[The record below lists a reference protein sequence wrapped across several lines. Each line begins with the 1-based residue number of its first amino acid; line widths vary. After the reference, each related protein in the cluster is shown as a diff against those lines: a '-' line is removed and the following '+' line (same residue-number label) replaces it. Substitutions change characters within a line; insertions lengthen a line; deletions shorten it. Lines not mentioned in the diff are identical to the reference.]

1 MKLNIDD
8 YKFVEANKTWYETS
22 LVDYIRRPNGQQVL
36 RTKQIYESLFKR
48 NLSMGCGKCL
58 ITACKLIYKV
68 YLSQTQSINEVVN
81 EVSNEV
87 VNEVSNEVVN
97 EVSEQEKQTVK
108 KVKKSRK
115 K

>member
-68 YLSQTQSINEVVN
+68 YLSQTQSINEV
-81 EVSNEV
+81 S
-87 VNEVSNEVVN
+87 NEVSNEVVN

>member
-68 YLSQTQSINEVVN
+68 YLSQTQSINEV
-81 EVSNEV
+81 
-87 VNEVSNEVVN
+87 SNEVVN

>member
-87 VNEVSNEVVN
+87 VNEVS
-97 EVSEQEKQTVK
+97 EQEKQTVK

>member
-87 VNEVSNEVVN
+87 VNEVSNEV
-97 EVSEQEKQTVK
+97 SEQEKQTVK